1 MTDKPRKP
9 AWWMLYALVPV
20 MGGLLLAESRASL
33 SPGWHKGVQIAII
46 LFVYGLVR
54 VWLWATNQAMLWD
67 GLHHDSL
74 NQHEWGAT
82 DALPHST
89 RKSLGTALTPQSHNG
104 SVKRGFRFRFIN
116 GSAHRREIRKCSPN
130 LDRQSRRWHC

>member
-20 MGGLLLAESRASL
+20 MGGFLLAESRASL

-54 VWLWATNQAMLWD
+54 GWLWANNQAMLWD
-67 GLHHDSL
+67 GPHHDSL

-82 DALPHST
+82 DAPPHST
-89 RKSLGTALTPQSHNG
+89 RKSLRTALTPQSHNR

-116 GSAHRREIRKCSPN
+116 RSAHLREIRKCSPN
-130 LDRQSRRWHC
+130 LDRQLRRWRS